1 MGRTEVEI
9 VAVFWYEEK
18 QKKKLEQRLVKEVF
32 FKEADIDDLDS
43 RARHAGS
50 NSLRRQQDSID

>member
-50 NSLRRQQDSID
+50 NSLRRQQDSRD